1 MSIKRLYL
9 ITILCYLFGYWQNLE
24 GQIIDTIR
32 ERCITQKNSVNDNI
46 NIISRMVVTA
56 KQPQRVTKK
65 GKKIKNGY
73 DTYYI
78 HVIRARE
85 VWIKVTKVKQDSSI
99 IYDVQKYF
107 VYHGLE
113 PSYLDSA
120 KISNRNNVPI
130 YLAIATKT
138 KKLSDFKTHFT
149 SNALFLKG
157 MIDNADSL
165 IRFHDNELKNT
176 NYLKKKLTEWSKQK
190 TNLYPSIENEI
201 EKLIKERD
209 QLRGGVDV
217 QDEDTLVAQANKK
230 HKKNTEQD
238 SSQVNQQKE
247 KKENPPQTA
256 LEKKKQEEKQK
267 KEAEKKKKQEEKKK
281 KKEAKRKKKNSKK
294 KPKKEKDTTH
304 KTVKDSSKIWKREY
318 KKLDKQQKK
327 QGFKPSKESRI
338 EQKIRNKNALIKEFE
353 ALRKNVE
360 WIVIND
366 YDLEKEDSL
375 ILLAINEK
383 LYRTHLHL
391 KQQEE
396 DLKLYKDFK
405 ASKGKDKKLLKFFLS
420 HYYAVS
426 FKYTIR
432 TNPYDLPKFI
442 PEEVNQKGITQADQ
456 NKHKVKRGFFNKLL
470 FWKK

>member
-1 MSIKRLYL
+1 MLYKKSHTFFL
-9 ITILCYLFGYWQNLE
+9 LLWIIFSFPLNS
-24 GQIIDTIR
+24 QIIDTIR
-32 ERCITQKNSVNDNI
+32 EKHITQKKSVNDNI

-56 KQPQRVTKK
+56 KQPQKITKK

-85 VWIKVTKVKQDSSI
+85 VWIKITKVQQDSSI

-120 KISNRNNVPI
+120 KISNRSNVPI
-130 YLAIATKT
+130 YLAIASNL
-138 KKLSDFKTHFT
+138 KKLPTFKSSFT
-149 SNALFLKG
+149 SNALFIKG
-157 MIDNADSL
+157 MIDNSDSL
-165 IRFHDNELKNT
+165 IRYHENELKNT

-209 QLRGGVDV
+209 QLRGGVDI

-238 SSQVNQQKE
+238 STQSSEIKT
-247 KKENPPQTA
+247 KDKPQSA

-267 KEAEKKKKQEEKKK
+267 KQAAKKKKQEKKKK
-281 KKEAKRKKKNSKK
+281 KKEAKQKKKQTSKK
-294 KPKKEKDTTH
+294 KKEKDTTH
-304 KTVKDSSKIWKREY
+304 KVVKDSSKIWKKEY
-318 KKLDKQQKK
+318 KKLDKQMKKK
-327 QGFKPSKESRI
+327 QNVVSKEAKM
-338 EQKIRNKNALIKEFE
+338 EQKIKNKNALIKEFE
-353 ALRKNVE
+353 ALRRSVE
-360 WIVIND
+360 WIVVND

-375 ILLAINEK
+375 ILDVIHQK
-383 LYRTHLHL
+383 LYQTTLNL

-405 ASKGKDKKLLKFFLS
+405 TSKGKDKKLLKFFLS
-420 HYYAVS
+420 HYFAVS

-432 TNPYDLPKFI
+432 TNPYDLPKFFSE
-442 PEEVNQKGITQADQ
+442 PEKKKKRVSLADQ
-456 NKHKVKRGFFNKLL
+456 EKHKVKKGFFSKLV